1 MITEYDISTKDKEVS
16 YIEFVDMILDRLG
29 FRKNNVGTRFLREF
43 VIYLYKKNPFEII
56 IIINNEIEEFLIEKN
71 ITNLTVINFIKRIN
85 YAIQY
90 ADNTKMKDN
99 FFNVFHTQYDSYY
112 LTPKTFI
119 ILILN
124 MLEKNRKDIL

>member
-43 VIYLYKKNPFEII
+43 VIYLYKKNPFE
-56 IIINNEIEEFLIEKN
+56 IINNEIEEFLIEKN

>member
-43 VIYLYKKNPFEII
+43 VIYLYKKNPFEI

>member
-29 FRKNNVGTRFLREF
+29 FRRNNVGARFLREF

-56 IIINNEIEEFLIEKN
+56 INNEIEEFLEERNIE
-71 ITNLTVINFIKRIN
+71 NLTIINFIKRIN

-90 ADNTKMKDN
+90 ADVKKMKDN
-99 FFNVFHTQYDSYY
+99 FFNVFHTEFDLYY

-119 ILILN
+119 IFMLN
-124 MLEKNRKDIL
+124 VLEKDII

>member
-1 MITEYDISTKDKEVS
+1 MITKYDISTKDNEMS

-43 VIYLYKKNPFEII
+43 VIYLYNKNPFE
-56 IIINNEIEEFLIEKN
+56 IIINNEIEEFLKERN
-71 ITNLTVINFIKRIN
+71 IKDLTVINFIKRIN

-99 FFNVFHTQYDSYY
+99 FFNVFRTQYDSYY
-112 LTPKTFI
+112 LTPKNFI
-119 ILILN
+119 IFILN
-124 MLEKNRKDIL
+124 VLEKDRF

>member
-1 MITEYDISTKDKEVS
+1 MITKYDISTKDKEMS
-16 YIEFVDMILDRLG
+16 YIEFVDMILDILG

-56 IIINNEIEEFLIEKN
+56 INNEIEEFLNERN
-71 ITNLTVINFIKRIN
+71 ITELTVINFIKRIN

>member
-16 YIEFVDMILDRLG
+16 YIEFVDIILDRLG

-43 VIYLYKKNPFEII
+43 VIYLYKKNPFE

-90 ADNTKMKDN
+90 ADSKKMKDN
-99 FFNVFHTQYDSYY
+99 FFNVFHTEFYLYY
-112 LTPKTFI
+112 LTPKNFI
-119 ILILN
+119 IFMLN
-124 MLEKNRKDIL
+124 MLEKNRI

>member
-56 IIINNEIEEFLIEKN
+56 INNEIEEFLTERN

-90 ADNTKMKDN
+90 TDCQKMKDN
-99 FFNVFHTQYDSYY
+99 FFMYF
-112 LTPKTFI
+112 
-119 ILILN
+119 ILN
-124 MLEKNRKDIL
+124 SIRII

>member
-1 MITEYDISTKDKEVS
+1 MITKYDISTKDKEMS
-16 YIEFVDMILDRLG
+16 YIEFVDMILDILG

-43 VIYLYKKNPFEII
+43 VIYLYKKNPFEI

>member
-43 VIYLYKKNPFEII
+43 VIYLYRKNPFE
-56 IIINNEIEEFLIEKN
+56 IIINNEIEEFLTERNIKN
-71 ITNLTVINFIKRIN
+71 LSIINFIKRID

-90 ADNTKMKDN
+90 VNNTKMKDN
-99 FFNVFHTQYDSYY
+99 FFNVFHTQFDYYY

-119 ILILN
+119 ILMLN
-124 MLEKNRKDIL
+124 VLEKNRF

>member
-29 FRKNNVGTRFLREF
+29 FRKNNVWTRFLREF

-56 IIINNEIEEFLIEKN
+56 INNEIEEFLKERN
-71 ITNLTVINFIKRIN
+71 IKNLTIINFIKRIN

-90 ADNTKMKDN
+90 ADNTKMKGN

-119 ILILN
+119 ILMLN
-124 MLEKNRKDIL
+124 VLEKSGINL

>member
-56 IIINNEIEEFLIEKN
+56 INNEIEEFLAERN

-90 ADNTKMKDN
+90 ADSQKMKSN
-99 FFNVFHTQYDSYY
+99 FFNVFHSQFDSYY
-112 LTPKTFI
+112 LTPKNFI

-124 MLEKNRKDIL
+124 VLEKDRN

>member
-29 FRKNNVGTRFLREF
+29 FRRNNVGTRFLREF

-56 IIINNEIEEFLIEKN
+56 INNEIEEFLTERN
-71 ITNLTVINFIKRIN
+71 IKNLTIINFIKRIN
-85 YAIQY
+85 YAIKY
-90 ADNTKMKDN
+90 ADTTKMKEN
-99 FFNVFHTQYDSYY
+99 FFNVFHTQFDYYY

-119 ILILN
+119 ILMLN
-124 MLEKNRKDIL
+124 VLEKVVSINNL